1 MNNIFEI
8 RKEQLQDKLGEIVP
22 FDYVQQKGENEHHV
36 FIAYLGGTIP
46 VMIKS
51 KLTYEQFC
59 KIC

>member
-1 MNNIFEI
+1 MSNIFKVK
-8 RKEQLQDKLGEIVP
+8 KEQLQDKLGEIVP
-22 FDYVQQKGENEHHV
+22 FDYVPQRKNEHV

-51 KLTYEQFC
+51 KLTYEEFC